1 MAMQVIES
9 RQYKDL
15 LKQMQGQRTGAVDV
29 EREGIP
35 PDHAWRGPAQ
45 QPERVSAV
53 SAGDPAMEVKLP
65 EVEVLLVLLKFNLLQ
80 YLIKPISD
88 VILELDTL

>member
-1 MAMQVIES
+1 MQVIES

-35 PDHAWRGPAQ
+35 PDHAWRELRQCLLANPAT
-45 QPERVSAV
+45 
-53 SAGDPAMEVKLP
+53 EVRLP
-65 EVEVLLVLLKFNLLQ
+65 EVEVLLVLSKFNLLQ
-80 YLIKPISD
+80 YLIKLIVVFLD
-88 VILELDTL
+88 AILESGTL